1 MVSTTGHSSL
11 GLHTAF
17 HVLTRSSGQTVRLTL
32 SPLTRIFR
40 RMRRDKAAPFI
51 LGFRLAVWFNLPIPN
66 PSWWIQNR
74 IHVDYVYAGCIS
86 PSLLQTMVTHIP
98 IAKLPPR
105 HHTIDQLSSSPNWSL
120 PRGATERQTCWRLSG
135 ARMVHRV
142 HGYIETC
149 LVLRITMRMVHAR
162 MPCRWM
168 QICKRNQREP
178 KACALVLPVLA

>member
-1 MVSTTGHSSL
+1 MDIRPDRLLVPGQCTWTREFIRCTRFKYASSSCMVSTTGHSSL

-120 PRGATERQTCWRLSG
+120 PRGATERQTC
-135 ARMVHRV
+135 
-142 HGYIETC
+142 
-149 LVLRITMRMVHAR
+149 
-162 MPCRWM
+162 
-168 QICKRNQREP
+168 
-178 KACALVLPVLA
+178 